1 MNNKKILLSAIG
13 VILGLGLPL
22 SLKAADYAMIAPVNQ
37 EPIADI
43 DTITLESNIKERI
56 ARDPQLVYRLG
67 KLYETGTGV
76 QRNDRIAFRLYEY
89 AAVNGF
95 ADAQYSLGL
104 MYADERCPVNVDDAQ
119 QLAMYWLELAARQ
132 GHRDARFSY
141 EYQLNNTHYAGC

>member
-1 MNNKKILLSAIG
+1 MNNKKMTLPTFS
-13 VILGLGLPL
+13 VVLGLALPL
-22 SLKAADYAMIAPVNQ
+22 SLQAADYAMIKPASQ

-43 DTITLESNIKERI
+43 DTITLESDIKSRI
-56 ARDPQLVYRLG
+56 ARDPQLVYQLG

-76 QRNDRIAFRLYEY
+76 QRDDRIAFRLYEY

-104 MYADERCPVNVDDAQ
+104 MYSDERCPVNVDDAQ
-119 QLAMYWLELAARQ
+119 QMAMYWLEQAAEQ

-141 EYQLNNTHYAGC
+141 DYLLNNTHYAGC

>member
-1 MNNKKILLSAIG
+1 MLLSAIS

-22 SLKAADYAMIAPVNQ
+22 SSKAADYAMIAPANQ

-43 DTITLESNIKERI
+43 DTITLESDIKARI
-56 ARDPQLVYRLG
+56 ARDPQLVYQLG

-76 QRNDRIAFRLYEY
+76 KRDDRIAFRLYEY

-104 MYADERCPVNVDDAQ
+104 MYSDERCPVNVADAQ
-119 QLAMYWLELAARQ
+119 QMAMYWLELAARQ

-141 EYQLNNTHYAGC
+141 EYLLNNTHYSGC